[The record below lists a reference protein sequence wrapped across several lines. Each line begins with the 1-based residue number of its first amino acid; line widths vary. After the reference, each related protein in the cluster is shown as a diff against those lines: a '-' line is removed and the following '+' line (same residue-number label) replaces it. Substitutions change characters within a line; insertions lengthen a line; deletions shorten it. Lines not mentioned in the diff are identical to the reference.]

1 MFAKKCFGDAR
12 KRYAAVRTRRW
23 LTAATATTVSILGLP
38 TQMASA
44 VPSEPANA
52 SAPYSV
58 EDGAYPGA
66 ADVLEMT
73 GATLVQGDGGITHTS
88 CEGPF
93 QIKIWARDIKLSE
106 NQMCFAAPRATG
118 YLAVSIPQAYRI
130 RATGRDLQAK
140 ISIEDQERV
149 LSIPKDTTK
158 GFGEAGANS
167 SEAVLLELRVTG
179 SSVAPPA
186 DQPNDTGLAFTGK
199 ITVGDNK
206 RFCTAVL
213 VDPRWVVT
221 AKSCFADKPSESIA
235 VPAGAP
241 KNKTTLIIGRND
253 LSSPGVRS
261 SEIVELVPREDR
273 DVVMARLSQPMFDV
287 TPAAVSSGAPT
298 PGEELTTV
306 GFGRTS
312 TEWAPTKVHTT
323 GFRVG
328 STAATGFDLAPK
340 PISDGYLCKGDAGA
354 PAVRTEN
361 GKPTVVAINSRSLHG
376 NCLDSSQV
384 TAGGYDARLDDL
396 RPWIDGLRS
405 RRSAA
410 ANEAGGSERIRW
422 ADFDG
427 DGKPDYINI
436 ADNGEV
442 SVWLNR
448 GGDGAG
454 GWTGLGQVAVG
465 TTTDRS
471 RVRLADFDGD
481 GKFDYLVI
489 NPDGTVKAWLNR
501 GGDKVAP
508 WQEIGQV
515 ATGVTADV
523 SKVRFADWDGDGRTD
538 YIVFND
544 ANNFEVYLNRGG
556 DSVAPWQGIGKVTTA
571 TNDRARVRF
580 ADSDGD
586 GKADYYVVKANGGV
600 DLYLNRGGD
609 VVANG
614 WQWVGQITTGATTDH
629 TKVQFVDFTADT
641 HADYVLADKDTAGSA
656 TVYRWNGGDTSGP
669 NGWTNIGKVAYGG
682 V

>member
-1 MFAKKCFGDAR
+1 MRTRWWLPAISAT
-12 KRYAAVRTRRW
+12 AAV
-23 LTAATATTVSILGLP
+23 LLGTATP
-38 TQMASA
+38 PASA
-44 VPSEPANA
+44 ADEPAANA
-52 SAPYSV
+52 GAPFIV
-58 EDGAYPGA
+58 EDGSYPA
-66 ADVLEMT
+66 SDQVFAET
-73 GATLVQGDGGITHTS
+73 GARLIRGDGGITYTS
-88 CEGPF
+88 CSGPY
-93 QIKIWARDIKLSE
+93 QIKIWARGIKLDE
-106 NQMCFAAPRATG
+106 ERMCFAAPRGTG
-118 YLAVSIPQAYRI
+118 SLTVNIPGAYRVQTYERSVKAGI
-130 RATGRDLQAK
+130 SVKGEHKTLDLPANT
-140 ISIEDQERV
+140 SM
-149 LSIPKDTTK
+149 
-158 GFGEAGANS
+158 GFGEAGADQA
-167 SEAVLLELRVTG
+167 EAVLLELRVTG
-179 SSVAPPA
+179 SAATPA
-186 DQPNDTGLAFTGK
+186 QPSGDQTYAFTGK
-199 ITVGDNK
+199 LIIGNGK
-206 RFCTAVL
+206 RFCTAAL
-213 VDPRWVVT
+213 VDPRWVLT
-221 AKSCFADKPSESIA
+221 AKSCFADNPAESNT
-235 VPAGAP
+235 VVAGAP
-241 KNKTTLIIGRND
+241 KDKTSVTVGRTD
-253 LSSPGVRS
+253 LATSGGHTTD
-261 SEIVELVPREDR
+261 IVEIVPREDR
-273 DVVMARLSQPMFDV
+273 DLVMARLDK
-287 TPAAVSSGAPT
+287 PAFGVVPVAVSATAPVN
-298 PGEELTTV
+298 GHELTV
-306 GFGRTS
+306 AGFGRTS
-312 TEWAPTKVHTT
+312 TEWAPNKAHTASYT
-323 GFRVG
+323 VG
-328 STAATGFDLAPK
+328 TVAATGFDLSAKTPADAK
-340 PISDGYLCKGDAGA
+340 VCKGDAGA
-354 PAVRTEN
+354 PTMRTESS
-361 GKPTVVAINSRSLHG
+361 KPAIVAVGSRSWG
-376 NCLDSSQV
+376 SNCLDSSETKTGAYNTRV
-384 TAGGYDARLDDL
+384 DDL
-396 RPWIDGLRS
+396 GPWIGELRS

-410 ANEAGGSERIRW
+410 VNEVGANGKVRW

-427 DGKPDYINI
+427 DRKPDYITI
-436 ADNGEV
+436 ADNGAV

-501 GGDKVAP
+501 GGDQVAP

-544 ANNFEVYLNRGG
+544 ANNVEVYLNRGG

>member
-1 MFAKKCFGDAR
+1 MT
-12 KRYAAVRTRRW
+12 AAVVIGTPVP
-23 LTAATATTVSILGLP
+23 LAA
-38 TQMASA
+38 A
-44 VPSEPANA
+44 VETPPANA
-52 SAPYSV
+52 GAPHAV
-58 EDGAYPGA
+58 DDGAYPYSDDILA
-66 ADVLEMT
+66 AT
-73 GATLVQGDGGITHTS
+73 GASLIAGDGNINHTS
-88 CEGPF
+88 CTPGQY
-93 QIKIWARDIKLSE
+93 QIMVWARHLKTAESTICFRAANTGYLSVNIPRAYRIETIDRDIKANISVDGST
-106 NQMCFAAPRATG
+106 QS
-118 YLAVSIPQAYRI
+118 LAFP
-130 RATGRDLQAK
+130 
-140 ISIEDQERV
+140 
-149 LSIPKDTTK
+149 
-158 GFGEAGANS
+158 AGS
-167 SEAVLLELRVTG
+167 SEAIGEGQANDPERAVLLEMRVTG
-179 SSVAPPA
+179 SKSPVSQPP
-186 DQPNDTGLAFTGK
+186 TGENPLAFAGK
-199 ITVGDNK
+199 LNIGDT
-206 RFCTAVL
+206 RSCTATL
-213 VDPRWVVT
+213 VDPRWVLT
-221 AKSCFADKPSESIA
+221 AKSCFADKPAESIDVA
-235 VPAGAP
+235 AGAP
-241 KNKTTLIIGRND
+241 KTKTVLTIGRSD
-253 LSSPGVRS
+253 LATSGGHTTD
-261 SEIVELVPREDR
+261 IVELVPRPDR
-273 DVVMARLSQPMFDV
+273 DLVMARLD
-287 TPAAVSSGAPT
+287 TPAFTIAPAPVSAKAPVT
-298 PGEELTTV
+298 AEALTTA
-306 GFGRTS
+306 GFGRTRG
-312 TEWAPTKVHTT
+312 EWAPSKIHTAA
-323 GFRVG
+323 FSVG
-328 STAATGFDLAPK
+328 AVAATGFDTTAKTPT
-340 PISDGYLCKGDAGA
+340 DATVCKGDAGS
-354 PAVRTEN
+354 AVTRTEN
-361 GKPTVVAINSRSLHG
+361 GKAVLAAVTSRSWQG
-376 NCLDSSQV
+376 GCLGSTETRTGAYNTRV
-384 TAGGYDARLDDL
+384 DDL
-396 RPWIDGLRS
+396 GPWIGEQRS
-405 RRSAA
+405 RSSAA
-410 ANEAGGSERIRW
+410 VNEAGGSSRVRW

-427 DGKPDYINI
+427 DRKPDYISI
-436 ADNGEV
+436 ADNGAV

-454 GWTGLGQVAVG
+454 GWTELGQVAVG

-508 WQEIGQV
+508 WKEIGQV

-544 ANNFEVYLNRGG
+544 ANNFNVYLNRGG

-571 TNDRARVRF
+571 TNDRTRVRF

>member
-1 MFAKKCFGDAR
+1 MR
-12 KRYAAVRTRRW
+12 IRRW
-23 LTAATATTVSILGLP
+23 IPATTAAFAVALGTPTTLASAAGEPPAEAPYAVEDGSYPNRANILGLTGADLIAGDGNITLTSCDGP
-38 TQMASA
+38 HQIKVWAVKLKTSDSRICFAAAGTGYLSVNIPRAYRIEAYGRDITAGVTIDGANENLA
-44 VPSEPANA
+44 VPRNTSKAF
-52 SAPYSV
+52 
-58 EDGAYPGA
+58 GA
-66 ADVLEMT
+66 ADL
-73 GATLVQGDGGITHTS
+73 D
-88 CEGPF
+88 
-93 QIKIWARDIKLSE
+93 D
-106 NQMCFAAPRATG
+106 
-118 YLAVSIPQAYRI
+118 
-130 RATGRDLQAK
+130 
-140 ISIEDQERV
+140 
-149 LSIPKDTTK
+149 PKQ
-158 GFGEAGANS
+158 S
-167 SEAVLLELRVTG
+167 VLLNMRVTG
-179 SSVAPPA
+179 TSSPAAQPPVGSN
-186 DQPNDTGLAFTGK
+186 PLAFAGK
-199 ITVGDNK
+199 LQIGDT
-206 RFCTAVL
+206 RSCTATL
-213 VDPRWVVT
+213 VDPRWVLT
-221 AKSCFADKPSESIA
+221 AKSCFADKPAESID
-235 VPAGAP
+235 VQAGAP
-241 KNKTTLIIGRND
+241 KNKTVLTLGLAD
-253 LSSPGVRS
+253 LTTRGGHT
-261 SEIVELVPREDR
+261 SEIVELVPRADR
-273 DVVMARLSQPMFDV
+273 DLVMARLADPV
-287 TPAAVSSGAPT
+287 WGIAPIALSAT
-298 PGEELTTV
+298 APVAGQELTLA

-312 TEWAPTKVHTT
+312 TEWAPFKLHSATYST
-323 GFRVG
+323 GAA
-328 STAATGFDLAPK
+328 AATGFDIAAKNPA
-340 PISDGYLCKGDAGA
+340 DATVCKGDAGG
-354 PAVRTEN
+354 PVIRTEN
-361 GKPTVVAINSRSLHG
+361 GKPALAGVNSRSWQNG
-376 NCLDSSQV
+376 CLDASETTRTGAYNTRV
-384 TAGGYDARLDDL
+384 DDL
-396 RPWIDGLRS
+396 GPWIGEQRS

-410 ANEAGGSERIRW
+410 VNEAGGSGKVRW

-427 DGKPDYINI
+427 DRKPDYITI
-436 ADNGEV
+436 ADNGAV

-454 GWTGLGQVAVG
+454 GWTELGQVAVG

-508 WQEIGQV
+508 WQEVGQV
-515 ATGVTADV
+515 ASGVTADV